1 MNDPME
7 EIQTKIFG
15 NIREVYNDTVADHAV
30 SPRHAGSLPDP
41 DGFASVHSECG
52 ESMEIWLKVKN
63 NRIDDISFWTDGCAA
78 TIACGSM
85 ATQLLQG
92 KNIADVLRMD
102 FTAIVDGLDGLPEG
116 NYHCAQLATEAVKTA
131 VRDYL
136 TLQRDPWKK
145 AYRSK

>member
-15 NIREVYNDTVADHAV
+15 NIRQVYNDTIADHAIR
-30 SPRHAGSLPDP
+30 PRHAGSLADP
-41 DGFASVHSECG
+41 DGFAGVHSDCG

-63 NRIDDISFWTDGCAA
+63 NSIEDVSFWTDGCAA

-85 ATQLLQG
+85 ATELVQG
-92 KNIADVLRMD
+92 KNVADVLRMD
-102 FTAIVDGLDGLPEG
+102 FMAVVDGLDGLPEG
-116 NYHCAQLATEAVKTA
+116 NYHCAQLAIDAIKTA
-131 VRDYL
+131 LQDYL

-145 AYRSK
+145 AYRRK